1 MGFICWGNQNKKV
14 RGKLNFKKRKKISWI
29 KVSIWVMP
37 ICILILSVITVIE
50 TTNREKVIQAGK
62 AIVSNKIVNGTT
74 SENEE
79 KLLIVVNEA
88 NPLPKNYKVKL
99 KSLEGFMFN
108 EIMVQNLENL
118 LKEAR
123 RQGYTVKITRGYTD
137 ADEQT
142 RWYEETVSRI
152 AAENP
157 NFTNVQAI
165 LEADKCVGK
174 ADTDE
179 HRTGLLVDFEGDDAL
194 YTWLLTNAPKYGFVQ
209 RYPKGKDVTSHR
221 KFTPN
226 VFRYVGSD
234 FAEKMQMTGMCL
246 NEYVRYLG

>member
-1 MGFICWGNQNKKV
+1 MYWGKPYKKV
-14 RGKLNFKKRKKISWI
+14 HGKLRFKKRKKISWM

-37 ICILILSVITVIE
+37 VCILIVSVITVIVA
-50 TTNREKVIQAGK
+50 TKREKVIQADK
-62 AIVSNKIVNGTT
+62 AVVSDKIVGNTV
-74 SENEE
+74 SENEK
-79 KLLIVVNEA
+79 KLLLVVNEA
-88 NPLPKNYKVKL
+88 NPLPKDYKVSL
-99 KSLEGFMFN
+99 KSFEGFRFN
-108 EIMVQNLENL
+108 EIIVKDLDNL

-123 RQGYTVKITRGYTD
+123 SQGYQVKITRGYTD

-142 RWYEETVSRI
+142 KWYEETKSRI

-157 NFTNVQAI
+157 KYTKVEVI
-165 LEADKCVGK
+165 LEADKCIGK

-179 HRTGLLVDFEGDDAL
+179 HRTGLLVDFEGEDAL
-194 YTWLLTNAPKYGFVQ
+194 YTWLLTNGPKYGFVQ
-209 RYPKGKDVTSHR
+209 RYPKGKDVKSHR

-234 FAEKMQMTGMCL
+234 FAQKMQLMGMCL